1 MIPQDVKQT
10 TQQKLENA
18 KTKLMLENPYF
29 GSLVTSI
36 EPEIE
41 GEFPFG
47 EVLELV
53 SASRNGYRG
62 SPHNPL

>member
-29 GSLVTSI
+29 GSLVTS
-36 EPEIE
+36 
-41 GEFPFG
+41 FDKNNFF
-47 EVLELV
+47 L
-53 SASRNGYRG
+53 
-62 SPHNPL
+62 